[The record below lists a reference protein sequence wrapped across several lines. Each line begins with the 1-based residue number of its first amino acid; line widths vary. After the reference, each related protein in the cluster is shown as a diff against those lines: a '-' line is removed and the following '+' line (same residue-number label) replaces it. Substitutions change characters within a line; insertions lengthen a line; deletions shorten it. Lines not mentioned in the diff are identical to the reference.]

1 MKMKEGVILGAILIV
16 LGVGLYAYY
25 DHFIRYEREA
35 RELLTEGKLVYE
47 RGSRGAIN
55 DSIKTFSRIIAR
67 YPGTQAESEAYF
79 YIAQAYEHMNL
90 NRLAYLK
97 YIYILKS
104 RPSIDPA
111 LNREIAARIARL
123 KMMRRYTEEGIHE
136 LLGLLTQSGDRDF
149 RSRVYTELGHTY
161 LQAQDLQK
169 SKRMFDIAL
178 TENGDNEEAILGKA
192 RACKRLGYEDTA
204 YNLYEYFFRY
214 YGNFSHYAPDIRRSY
229 IEQVY
234 RSGHE
239 RFRKGNYSGAISM
252 FKRIILNFPDSGRT
266 ENALYWI
273 GESYFAMKNY
283 GAAIKYFNRVLGND
297 LAGKDA
303 DARIKKGYAY
313 FLMKKFDLAAREF
326 QIYINNYPQG
336 RHIETARKWKGMST
350 QEILYRINNQ
360 LIPDTEDDEKSEL
373 DKKPELKKKKEK
385 SGDSGSSLDRESEAN
400 RATGGRIEKRA
411 AEDSEYEN
419 VGEL

>member
-1 MKMKEGVILGAILIV
+1 MKMKEGIILGAILIV

-25 DHFIRYEREA
+25 DQFIRYEREA

-55 DSIKTFSRIIAR
+55 DSIGTFSRIIAR
-67 YPGTQAESEAYF
+67 YPGTRAEAEAYF
-79 YIAQAYEHMNL
+79 YIAQAYERLNL

-104 RPSIDPA
+104 KRDIDPV
-111 LNREIAARIARL
+111 LVREIAARVARL
-123 KMMRRYTEEGIHE
+123 KMMRRYTEEGVHD
-136 LLGLLTQSGDRDF
+136 LMGLLNQSADRDF

-161 LQAQDLQK
+161 LQSRDLEK

-178 TENGDNEEAILGKA
+178 AENGDNEEAILGKA
-192 RACKRLGYEDTA
+192 RACKRLGYEDSA
-204 YNLYEYFFRY
+204 YSLYEYFFKY

-229 IEQVY
+229 VDQVY

-239 RFRKGNYSGAISM
+239 RFRRGNYSGAISS
-252 FKRIILNFPDSGRT
+252 FRRLLSNFPDSGRS

-273 GESYFAMKNY
+273 GESHFAMKNY
-283 GAAIKYFNRVLGND
+283 GTAIKYFNRVLGNYHG
-297 LAGKDA
+297 GKDA

-326 QIYINNYPQG
+326 QIYMNNYPQG

-350 QEILYRINNQ
+350 QEMLYRINNQ
-360 LIPDTEDDEKSEL
+360 QVPDADDEEKT
-373 DKKPELKKKKEK
+373 DTKKKLKTD
-385 SGDSGSSLDRESEAN
+385 DSGSSLERGSDTDRPTGGGILKRSAPESEF
-400 RATGGRIEKRA
+400 
-411 AEDSEYEN
+411 EN